1 MAQCQVC
8 KLGGANMKQC
18 KTCGQVWCLNC
29 IRKGKGNYPKPTT
42 PNKCPYCGKLG
53 VKSAQVFA
61 KITKDKLARQIKFNK
76 QLYYIIRIDR
86 CNRAVYLNL
95 KELSL

>member
-53 VKSAQVFA
+53 VKSA
-61 KITKDKLARQIKFNK
+61 
-76 QLYYIIRIDR
+76 
-86 CNRAVYLNL
+86 
-95 KELSL
+95 